1 MGSLIA
7 SDNIFG
13 VAAVL
18 FGVVF
23 CGLLA
28 ERSDLGRKISAPLI
42 ALAGGMVL
50 SNLRVL
56 PFDSPAYGV
65 VVTYLVPVAI
75 PLLLLNADI
84 KRIFRETGPTLIAFL
99 AGAAGTTV
107 GAVAGFLMID
117 LGPETHKIVGV
128 LTATFIGGSFNFVAV
143 SQALAIE
150 DASLVAS
157 AATAQGIVAIVYL
170 GLLIMA
176 PGVPLLTR
184 VYPSHRNNPECP
196 DTGSIEDLVASNDIS
211 SPPHINVSACIAFSL
226 LICAVGLGIANALG
240 MPQFGI
246 LFITVV
252 TVALA
257 SLAPNLMHRLAGGE
271 SIGLLL
277 IYVFIAGVGAQS
289 NIWQLVGATTVLV
302 GFLAVL
308 LTVHALFVLA
318 AGRLFRL
325 TLPEVVTGSN
335 ACSMG
340 ATTAAAVAAGKRWHT
355 LVTPG
360 ILSGILGY
368 IIANFIGVGLATALA
383 MW

>member
-7 SDNIFG
+7 SDNIFA

-28 ERSDLGRKISAPLI
+28 ERTDLGRKFSAPLI

-50 SNLRVL
+50 SNIRVL

-65 VVTYLVPVAI
+65 VATYLVPVAI

-99 AGAAGTTV
+99 AGAAGTTL
-107 GAVAGFLMID
+107 GAVAGFLTID
-117 LGPETHKIVGV
+117 LGPETHKVVGV
-128 LTATFIGGSFNFVAV
+128 LVATFIGGSVNFVAV

-150 DASLVAS
+150 DATLVAS
-157 AATAQGIVAIVYL
+157 AATAQGVVAIVYL
-170 GLLIMA
+170 GMLIMA

-184 VYPSHRNNPECP
+184 AYRRHRNSPECP
-196 DTGSIEDLVASNDIS
+196 DPGSIDDPVVSNDVAS
-211 SPPHINVSACIAFSL
+211 PPPVNVSACIAFSL
-226 LICAVGLGIANALG
+226 LVCAVSLGIANGLG
-240 MPQFGI
+240 MPRFGI

-257 SLAPNLMHRLAGGE
+257 SLAPNLMNRLAGGE
-271 SIGLLL
+271 SIGILLV
-277 IYVFIAGVGAQS
+277 YVFICSVGAQS
-289 NIWQLVGATTVLV
+289 NVWQFFGATTVLV
-302 GFLAVL
+302 GFLGVL
-308 LTVHALFVLA
+308 LTVHALCVLV

-325 TLPEVVTGSN
+325 TLPEMVTGSN
-335 ACSMG
+335 ACAMG
-340 ATTAAAVAAGKRWHT
+340 ATTAAAIAAGKRWHT

-368 IIANFIGVGLATALA
+368 IIANFIGVGLATALGN
-383 MW
+383 W